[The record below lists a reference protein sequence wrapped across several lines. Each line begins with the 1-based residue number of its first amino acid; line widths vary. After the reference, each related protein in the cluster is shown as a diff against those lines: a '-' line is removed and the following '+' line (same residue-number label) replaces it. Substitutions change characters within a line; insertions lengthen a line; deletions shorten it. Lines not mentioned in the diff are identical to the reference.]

1 MIERLRKVI
10 QKQEFFTK
18 KDLLLVGV
26 SGGVDSMVLCQ
37 LLFEENCSFIIA
49 HCNYHLREG
58 DSDLDEQ
65 FISNWAKDHGIAVHI
80 KSFHLSKKK
89 NVQEE
94 ARKLRYDFFDEIK
107 LKMHCKYILTA
118 HHSNDQVETF
128 FLNLSRG
135 AGLKGLKGM
144 EEHHGDIVRPLL
156 NISKAEIH
164 DFAIKNNV
172 PFRTDQSNSNIHYLR
187 NFFRN
192 EILPLIDKRMP
203 SFMLMNLRSIDH
215 LKEANLFVETIFR
228 EWKEE
233 NIESTTQGIKIVKP
247 EMDKFLMISKLLV
260 EYGFHAETI
269 SKVKKNYHQSGK
281 RFTDKNGHELWI
293 DRQNLF
299 LQTVQSDKVNQEYT
313 IDGPEGE
320 IKINDVHFRWKKES
334 MQGNLFKRP
343 LSMDEVYLDFN
354 QLRFPLSLR
363 KWLPG
368 DTIKPIGMM
377 GKTKKIQ
384 DVFTNH
390 KIPNFEKDSIYILF
404 SGEDALWIPGIIRS
418 EIAKISDATTSC
430 IHITQWSSVKQ

>member
-49 HCNYHLREG
+49 HCNYHLRGE
-58 DSDLDEQ
+58 DSDLDEK
-65 FISNWAKDHGIAVHI
+65 FISDWAKDHGITVHI
-80 KSFHLSKKK
+80 KSFHLSKNK

-107 LKMHCKYILTA
+107 LKEHCKYILTA

-135 AGLKGLKGM
+135 AGLKGLKGI
-144 EEHHGDIVRPLL
+144 EEYRGDIVRPLL
-156 NISKAEIH
+156 NISKADILE
-164 DFAIKNNV
+164 FAIKNNV

-192 EILPLIDKRMP
+192 EVLPLIDKRIP
-203 SFMLMNLRSIDH
+203 SFMLMSLRSIDH

-228 EWKEE
+228 EWKAE
-233 NIESTTQGIKIVKP
+233 NMESTTHGIKVVKP
-247 EMDKFLMISKLLV
+247 GMDKFLMISKLLV

-299 LQTVQSDKVNQEYT
+299 LQTVQSDKDNQEYT
-313 IDGPEGE
+313 IDSPEGE
-320 IKINDVHFRWKKES
+320 LIINGVHFRWKKES
-334 MQGNLFKRP
+334 MQGNLFKLP
-343 LSMDEVYLDFN
+343 SSMDEVYLDFN

-363 KWLPG
+363 KWMPG
-368 DTIKPIGMM
+368 DTIKPLGMN
-377 GKTKKIQ
+377 GKSKKIQ

-404 SGEDALWIPGIIRS
+404 SGEDVLWIPGIIRS
-418 EIAKISDATTSC
+418 EVAKISDATTSC
-430 IHITQWSSVKQ
+430 MHITQRPSVKE

>member
-26 SGGVDSMVLCQ
+26 SGGVDSLVLCQ

-49 HCNYHLREG
+49 HCNYHLRGE
-58 DSDLDEQ
+58 DSDLDEK
-65 FISNWAKDHGIAVHI
+65 FISDWAKDHGITVHI
-80 KSFHLSKKK
+80 KSFHLSKNK

-107 LKMHCKYILTA
+107 LKEHCKYILTA

-135 AGLKGLKGM
+135 AGLKGLKGI
-144 EEHHGDIVRPLL
+144 EEYRGDIVRPLL
-156 NISKAEIH
+156 NISKADILE
-164 DFAIKNNV
+164 FAIKNNV

-192 EILPLIDKRMP
+192 EVLPLIDKRIP
-203 SFMLMNLRSIDH
+203 SFMLMSLRSIDH

-228 EWKEE
+228 EWKAE
-233 NIESTTQGIKIVKP
+233 NMESTTHGIKVVKP
-247 EMDKFLMISKLLV
+247 GMDKFLMISKLLV

-299 LQTVQSDKVNQEYT
+299 LQTVQSDKDNQEYT
-313 IDGPEGE
+313 IDSPEGE
-320 IKINDVHFRWKKES
+320 LIINGVHFRWKKES
-334 MQGNLFKRP
+334 MQGNLFKLP
-343 LSMDEVYLDFN
+343 SSMDEVYLDFN

-363 KWLPG
+363 KWMPG
-368 DTIKPIGMM
+368 DTIKPLGMN
-377 GKTKKIQ
+377 GKSKKIQ

-404 SGEDALWIPGIIRS
+404 SGEDVLWIPGIIRS
-418 EIAKISDATTSC
+418 EVAKISDATTSC
-430 IHITQWSSVKQ
+430 MHITQRPSVKE